1 MFRID
6 SISDNEYYII
16 YKDDLFFCKVSKTND
31 IETVKKYF
39 NIK

>member
-6 SISDNEYYII
+6 ATASKDYYII
-16 YKDDLFFCKVSKTND
+16 YKDDVYFCKISKTND
-31 IETVKKYF
+31 IEAVKKYF

>member
-6 SISDNEYYII
+6 ETASKDYYII
-16 YKDDLFFCKVSKTND
+16 YKNDVYFCKVSKTNS
-31 IETVKKYF
+31 IEEVKKYF

>member
-6 SISDNEYYII
+6 ATVSKDYYII
-16 YKDDLFFCKVSKTND
+16 YKDDVYFCKVSKTND
-31 IETVKKYF
+31 IEFVKKYF